1 MRISSPWK
9 LALLLALATV
19 TTMRGHSQGA
29 FQIVT
34 TSPLPQGAV
43 GSWYYE
49 QVGSNYD
56 YYFPAASL
64 TGGSLP
70 PGITLEADMV
80 RWKVPC
86 VLIGTPTSPGTYS
99 FTIKMEIPAFGAGWS
114 DSRTFSLTV
123 NPPLTIVTGSL
134 PAGTTGGTYA
144 HILSAAGGL
153 GPRSWSVG
161 LDTPLPPGL
170 SLREDGVLYGIPTNT
185 GSLGFNV
192 FVTDSLKASD
202 IKSLSLLVN
211 PAPSITTRSLPAA
224 TVNVAY
230 STALQADGGT
240 APLTWTITGGSLPKG
255 FSLTSAGTISGKSSE
270 VSSTKVKITA
280 TDVNGVASSTNYEFI
295 VGAATSTGA
304 EEGIPADYALGQ
316 NYPNPFNPTS
326 EIRFGLPAASH
337 VRIALYN
344 TLGQLMSVLLDEQR
358 GAGTHAVTV
367 DADRLPSGLYYYAM
381 EAGGKRFV
389 RKALVLK

>member
-1 MRISSPWK
+1 
-9 LALLLALATV
+9 
-19 TTMRGHSQGA
+19 
-29 FQIVT
+29 
-34 TSPLPQGAV
+34 
-43 GSWYYE
+43 
-49 QVGSNYD
+49 
-56 YYFPAASL
+56 
-64 TGGSLP
+64 
-70 PGITLEADMV
+70 
-80 RWKVPC
+80 
-86 VLIGTPTSPGTYS
+86 
-99 FTIKMEIPAFGAGWS
+99 
-114 DSRTFSLTV
+114 
-123 NPPLTIVTGSL
+123 
-134 PAGTTGGTYA
+134 
-144 HILSAAGGL
+144 
-153 GPRSWSVG
+153 
-161 LDTPLPPGL
+161 
-170 SLREDGVLYGIPTNT
+170 
-185 GSLGFNV
+185 
-192 FVTDSLKASD
+192 
-202 IKSLSLLVN
+202 
-211 PAPSITTRSLPAA
+211 
-224 TVNVAY
+224 VAY

-358 GAGTHAVTV
+358 EAGTHAVTM
-367 DADRLPSGLYYYAM
+367 DAARLPSGLYYYAM

-389 RKALVLK
+389 RKALVVK